1 MDQYRVALRTLVIS
15 LCTLESGGA
24 LADGPY
30 PRSTHE
36 FALGATRQSA
46 QSTVLAS
53 VPELPPVNIELK
65 DLDLEDERSSWFAEY
80 RWRFRERWLLD
91 VFAYQYKDKGRV
103 AASKDFNYN
112 GQQFSA
118 GAVVDSKL
126 EVNTLAMDVLY
137 AVHQGDRSEVLV
149 GGGIHALQLTASFR
163 AAIVGEN
170 EIGSLSRASD
180 TLLYPVPNFRAQGTF
195 DFNDRVGADLTAGW
209 MSADMANYDGSFGYL
224 HARLRCRLGDRSSL
238 SLGYQFTAVDV
249 SREPGNGRRQFF
261 DGELQGPTVQFA
273 WSF

>member
-1 MDQYRVALRTLVIS
+1 MYQYRVALRTTVIA
-15 LCTLESGGA
+15 LCALASNCA

-46 QSTVLAS
+46 QSTALAS

-91 VFAYQYKDKGRV
+91 VFAYQYKDKGRI

-112 GQQFSA
+112 GEQFAA
-118 GAVVDSKL
+118 GAVVDSTL
-126 EVNTLAMDVLY
+126 EVDTYAVDLLY
-137 AVHQGDRSEVLV
+137 AVHQGGRSEILI
-149 GGGIHALQLTASFR
+149 GGGIHALELTASFR

-209 MSADMANYDGSFGYL
+209 MSADVADYDGSFGYL
-224 HARLRCRLGDRSSL
+224 HARLRCRLGSRSSL

-249 SREPGNGRRQFF
+249 SREPGNGRKQVF
-261 DGELQGPTVQFA
+261 DGELQGPTLQFA